1 MTSLERDNWTIELSW
16 VKAHVGIAG
25 NDLADQ
31 LAKAAASDS
40 EAQIT
45 FNRIPISTLLSE
57 IEEEAIQKMAEGMG
71 RGNESCNNKR
81 VLSRSAGQA
90 KIKNSNK
97 PSIHSDGNRPRENQ
111 SLSPSF

>member
-45 FNRIPISTLLSE
+45 FNRIPAS
-57 IEEEAIQKMAEGMG
+57 
-71 RGNESCNNKR
+71 
-81 VLSRSAGQA
+81 
-90 KIKNSNK
+90 
-97 PSIHSDGNRPRENQ
+97 
-111 SLSPSF
+111 